1 MTGLMLDKR
10 GSVFI
15 CEVESGQKDPY
26 LVGMFEGASL
36 SVDQKGHE
44 LFCVC

>member
-1 MTGLMLDKR
+1 MLDKK

-15 CEVESGQKDPY
+15 CEVERGQKELY
-26 LVGMFEGASL
+26 LLGLFEGASL
-36 SVDQKGHE
+36 SVEQKGHE